1 LRRST
6 IFIVIALIIGALLC
20 VTWIGSGTVAVRESP
35 GGTTEIL
42 QPGPHLRVPLYH
54 RVYRYDAT
62 QTLIDEPVAIVTRDN
77 AAFKLPCRLAVR
89 VSPGDVM
96 TFHKGRSGRDTRVY
110 LEETARQAILAASR
124 TFTSDEILAPG
135 SGGRLAQRVSAD
147 LIAKGI
153 ADDGLTVGAPGP
165 RVIYN
170 AVADDLRRQFVASAH
185 KLAEASLKQDPKE
198 PLFVS
203 AMGAVEEAEGKND
216 AAEAS
221 YLQALYLDPT
231 APEPMSR
238 LFVMYQRSRD
248 PEALGRLERLL
259 VASLAKKKDS
269 PMHHDWLGQVYM
281 RTGRTDQA
289 ETAFQ
294 TAINLSPTTPEYHIS
309 MGSLR
314 VEEKRYD
321 DARAAY
327 QEALKLKPDHPLA
340 LFNLGVV
347 EAMQQH
353 YDAAIA
359 DFEKAAKAGPPSVA
373 LLNAMAQAYEEK
385 GDKARAAEALRRSLQ
400 QRPDQ
405 PDRVAALKRLEG
417 SPKH

>member
-6 IFIVIALIIGALLC
+6 ILILIALILGALLC
-20 VTWIGSGTVAVRESP
+20 VTWIGSGTVAVRESL
-35 GGTTEIL
+35 GGRTEVL
-42 QPGPHLRVPLYH
+42 QPGPRLRVPLYH

-62 QTLIDEPVAIVTRDN
+62 QAVLDEPIEIVTRDN
-77 AAFKLPCRLAVR
+77 ATFKLPCHLAAR
-89 VSPGDVM
+89 VSAGDVM
-96 TFHKGRSGRDTRVY
+96 TFHKGRSGTPTQAY
-110 LEETARQAILAASR
+110 LQETARQAILAASKS
-124 TFTSDEILAPG
+124 FTSDEILAPNAG
-135 SGGRLAQRVSAD
+135 PRLAQRVSAD
-147 LIAKGI
+147 LIGKGI

-165 RVIYN
+165 RVVYN
-170 AVADDLRRQFVASAH
+170 AVIDDLRRQFVASAR

-203 AMGAVEEAEGKND
+203 AMGAVLEAEGKNNE
-216 AAEAS
+216 AEAS

-248 PEALGRLERLL
+248 PEALARLERLL

-314 VEEKRYD
+314 AEQKRYD

-359 DFEKAAKAGPPSVA
+359 DFEKAAKTGPPSVA